1 MTLRD
6 LTLGSDD
13 LTVLYPREKEAILV
27 EDIGHHYALTT
38 AAVVSSGR
46 GEAVVG
52 MHKLGAKVIAFHTGE
67 VHKRIITDY
76 FKQYMMKASQEEDC
90 PYYLSRASI
99 IELLGLDPD
108 PAVRE
113 TKKENAEEGDTF
125 PCHLLSWASS
135 QE

>member
-1 MTLRD
+1 MS
-6 LTLGSDD
+6 LTFLGFQPGVIY
-13 LTVLYPREKEAILV
+13 VLMRA
-27 EDIGHHYALTT
+27 
-38 AAVVSSGR
+38 S
-46 GEAVVG
+46 
-52 MHKLGAKVIAFHTGE
+52 MGE

-113 TKKENAEEGDTF
+113 TKKGNAEEGDTF